1 MARLFREVQL
11 PESLGRFSR
20 SFAWAAVILRF
31 SGLPGRGGILPGIT
45 LCRIVFRERRFDGM
59 RRFPSA
65 LAGRLHAREGTV

>member
-20 SFAWAAVILRF
+20 NFAWAAVILRC
-31 SGLPGRGGILPGIT
+31 SGLPGRGGILPGVA
-45 LCRIVFRERRFDGM
+45 LCRVVFRERSFDGM

-65 LAGRLHAREGTV
+65 LAGRLHSREGTV